1 MAFVNRAQRKR
12 DRSGNSNRCVA
23 CGYSGTSRNPVIL
36 CDSGD
41 RVHLSHI
48 YDPNSVLYGRVQR

>member
-1 MAFVNRAQRKR
+1 MAFVNRAQKKR
-12 DRSGNSNRCVA
+12 DRTGRGNQCVA
-23 CGYSGTSRNPVIL
+23 CGYGGTDRDPVTL

-48 YDPNSVLYGRVQR
+48 IEPGGVLYGRAQR